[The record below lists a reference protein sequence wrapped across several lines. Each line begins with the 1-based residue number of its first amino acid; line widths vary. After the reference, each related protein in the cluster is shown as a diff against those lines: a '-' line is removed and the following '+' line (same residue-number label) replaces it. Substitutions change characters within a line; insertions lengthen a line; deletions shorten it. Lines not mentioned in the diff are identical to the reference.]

1 MAAFSWQALDSGG
14 SLKKGVREADSPKHL
29 RQLLRKEGLNPLS
42 MEEVSGRRARAKS
55 SDRKK
60 NRSAVDR
67 SFSPADLAMFTR
79 QLATLLRSKMPL
91 EECLRVLSKQ
101 TNKTWQRH
109 LITALRSRVA
119 EGMSLA
125 DGFRQFPKA
134 FPEYFASTAEAGE
147 QAGKLEAVLERLA
160 DYAEEANATRQK
172 VTLSLMYP
180 MVVLVV
186 AIIVVT
192 FLLVKVV
199 PGMIETFQHM
209 QQELP
214 VLTRIMITISEFLQS
229 YGIYFLMGLVLIGF
243 LFKLAYRQDAFRRR
257 MHKFYLKI
265 PLISRVIREV
275 NTARF
280 LRTYGIL
287 LSSSVSATNGMNISA
302 RVLGSIPIRE
312 SLREAA
318 DRVREGASIA
328 NSLTRTGY
336 FSPMTLNLV
345 SSGEASG
352 NLPEMLE
359 RAGEGQERTLQAS
372 VSMIVGIME
381 PLMIVIM
388 GVLVLLIVMAILL
401 PIFQMNTSI

>member
-1 MAAFSWQALDSGG
+1 MAAFSWQALDRAG

-42 MEEVSGRRARAKS
+42 MEEVSGRRAIAKS
-55 SDRKK
+55 RDRKK
-60 NRSAVDR
+60 TRSAVDR
-67 SFSPADLAMFTR
+67 GFSPADLAMFTR

-101 TNKTWQRH
+101 TSKQWQRH

-147 QAGKLEAVLERLA
+147 QAGKLEVVLERLA
-160 DYAEEANATRQK
+160 DYSEEANVTRQK
-172 VTLSLMYP
+172 VMLSLLYP
-180 MVVLVV
+180 VVVAVVATLVV
-186 AIIVVT
+186 IG
-192 FLLVKVV
+192 LLVGIV
-199 PGMIETFQHM
+199 PKMVETFEHM
-209 QQELP
+209 EQELP
-214 VLTRIMITISEFLQS
+214 LLTRIMIGISEFLQN
-229 YGIYFLMGLVLIGF
+229 YGIFFAIGLVLAGL
-243 LFKLAYRQDAFRRR
+243 LFSFAYRREGFRRT
-257 MHKFYLKI
+257 MHKLYLRL
-265 PLISRVIREV
+265 PFLSRVIKEV

-302 RVLGSIPIRE
+302 RVLGNLPIRE

-359 RAGEGQERTLQAS
+359 RAGDGQERTLQAS
-372 VSMIVGIME
+372 IYRCLSASWS
-381 PLMIVIM
+381 PC
-388 GVLVLLIVMAILL
+388 
-401 PIFQMNTSI
+401 